1 MNKLNNT
8 PTAAHAP
15 RSRDGKI
22 ALADAPRVC
31 SVTDFP
37 RLCERLQLFNRTP
50 HRSTVSRWI
59 SRGTVPTTRQ
69 NGQTYILVHAYLKQL
84 GIAY

>member
-1 MNKLNNT
+1 MKKHT
-8 PTAAHAP
+8 IPTAAHAP

-31 SVTDFP
+31 TVTDFP
-37 RLCERLQLFNRTP
+37 RLCERLQLFHRTP
-50 HRSTVSRWI
+50 HRTTVLRWI
-59 SRGTVPTTRQ
+59 YRGTVPTTRQ

-84 GIAY
+84 GLAY

>member
-1 MNKLNNT
+1 MKTHNM
-8 PTAAHAP
+8 PTVVHAP

-22 ALADAPRVC
+22 ALADVPRVC

-50 HRSTVSRWI
+50 HRSTVLRWI
-59 SRGTVPTTRQ
+59 YRGIVPTTRQ

-84 GIAY
+84 GLAY